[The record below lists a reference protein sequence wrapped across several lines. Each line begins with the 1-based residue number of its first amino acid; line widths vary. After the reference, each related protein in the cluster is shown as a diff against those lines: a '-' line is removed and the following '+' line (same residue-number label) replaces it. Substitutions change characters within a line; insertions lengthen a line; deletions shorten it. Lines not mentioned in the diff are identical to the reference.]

1 MTYKKYNKIYCIGDS
16 HANTL
21 HGAPNITSIAFG
33 ANTMH
38 HIGKYGVENMLD
50 YLYNTKE
57 VIKEELFSEDGL
69 LILAYGEIDV
79 RCHINKQ
86 IIEKQREEDEV
97 IKTLIDNYINQLK
110 LISTNVGVLSVVP
123 PIRFYSIDSSE
134 IYSNENFPFVGPDLD
149 RNRYAQKLN
158 EYLYQRCIEENIIY
172 IDVYNPYKDEEGFLI
187 KELSDGNVHIYNR
200 NKIKDILTDI
210 GLM

>member
-33 ANTMH
+33 PNTMH
-38 HIGKYGVENMLD
+38 HIGKHGVENMLN

-57 VIKEELFSEDGL
+57 VIKEELFSENGL

-79 RCHINKQ
+79 RCHIDKQ
-86 IIEKQREEDEV
+86 IVEKQREEDEV
-97 IKTLIDNYINQLK
+97 IKTLVDSYINQLK
-110 LISTNVGVLSVVP
+110 LIPTNMGVLSVVP
-123 PIRFYSIDSSE
+123 PIKFFSVDSSKIE
-134 IYSNENFPFVGPDLD
+134 FNITYPFVGPDLD
-149 RNRYAQKLN
+149 RNRYTQKLN
-158 EYLYQRCIEENIIY
+158 EYLHQRCIEENIIY

-200 NKIKDILTDI
+200 DKIKDILTDI

>member
-1 MTYKKYNKIYCIGDS
+1 MTHNKKYNKIYCIGDS

-21 HGAPNITSIAFG
+21 CGAPNTLSIAFG
-33 ANTMH
+33 PNTMH
-38 HIGKYGVENMLD
+38 HVGKYGIEDMLN

-110 LISTNVGVLSVVP
+110 LVSTNVGVLSIVP
-123 PIRFYSIDSSE
+123 PIRFYSE
-134 IYSNENFPFVGPDLD
+134 IYFNINYPFVGSDLD
-149 RNRYAQKLN
+149 RNRYTQKLN
-158 EYLYQRCIEENIIY
+158 EYLYQRCVEENIVY

-187 KELSDGNVHIYNR
+187 KELSDGNVHIYDR
-200 NKIKDILTDI
+200 RKIKEIYTNI
-210 GLM
+210 GLI